1 MRTLLLFLFFT
12 FVCCKMM
19 GQTNTIIKGKVIT
32 VTGHPVNGAFIS
44 IKDSRDKFQSDATGR
59 FLLELEQEGEFI
71 LAISKPGFTAKRMV
85 LVLDGSPKDL
95 GELVLE
101 PNITIEKT
109 ENLISLTD
117 NDLSEDD
124 DTLSSAVGLLQ
135 ATQDIFLR
143 RAAFDFGQA
152 FFRVRGLD
160 SREGQVLLNGLIM
173 NKLSNGRPEW
183 NNWGGLNDVIRNQTY
198 TNGMEPSNY
207 TFGGVLGNTNIDLRP
222 SGLRPGTRI
231 SSSFSN
237 RTYIGRIMATH
248 TSPTAENGFSYTV
261 SASRRLANQGYVQGT
276 LYNAFSF
283 FGSVDYA
290 LNSKHRLGLAAIAAK
305 NRRGRSSA
313 ITDEVFRL
321 VGKRYNPYWGTQEG
335 RIRNA
340 RERTI
345 FEPMVLFNHLY
356 KSEQLTLTSGIAY
369 QFGKNERSRIR
380 FFNAPNPDPT
390 FFRYLPSF
398 YINNPIGA
406 DFTNA
411 ALAREGFLN
420 QPQINW
426 GNLFTA
432 NQNSDRAAY
441 VLAKD
446 VVKDNSLQ
454 ISSTANIKLN
464 QNMGLDVGVNFR
476 WLTSNNYAIL
486 FDLLGASSHE
496 DIDPFSN
503 TLNDV
508 NGDLV
513 KREGDR
519 FGYNYIIKGRNSRA
533 FVQLRYRHKK
543 WQGFIAG
550 QWEGNMYQ
558 RTGLFQN
565 QRFAN
570 TSIGKSAALHF
581 SNFAYK
587 GGLSYQID
595 GRHWLQVNTSL
606 VDRAPLLQNSFIN
619 PRENNSIV
627 PILENEK
634 VAFVDA
640 NYHVRL
646 PRLTGRF
653 SGFYGR
659 FQNTT
664 DVNFFFVD
672 SGVGSDFVQEVL
684 TGLDR
689 LNKGFELG
697 LEYTISPEVKI
708 NLTANI
714 ASYSFASN
722 PNVTINFDTAGAE
735 EDLINTE
742 GNINL
747 GTANIKGLRV
757 AQGPQSAMAVGF
769 EYRNPKYWWLG
780 ATANYLAHNYTNIST
795 ITRTQSFFVNP
806 ETGSPFPEATPENV
820 APLLQQSPIEDFYL
834 LNLVGGKSWLRNGK
848 YISIFAS
855 INNAFDTTFKTGGFE
870 QSRNGNFGQLRQDSL
885 RENPSFAPKFWYGFG
900 RTFFLNFAI
909 SF

>member
-1 MRTLLLFLFFT
+1 MRTIALFSILT
-12 FVCCKMM
+12 FVCFTVMA
-19 GQTNTIIKGKVIT
+19 QSHTIIQGKVLT
-32 VTGHPVNGAFIS
+32 VTDCPVIDAVVS
-44 IKDSRDKFQSDATGR
+44 IENSIDITQTSAMGT
-59 FLLELEQEGEFI
+59 FLLELEQKGEFI
-71 LAISKPGFTAKRMV
+71 LAITKLGFVPKRLV
-85 LVLDGSPKDL
+85 LVLDGTPKDL

-101 PNITIEKT
+101 PNLTLEKT
-109 ENLISLTD
+109 DNLIALTD

-124 DTLSSAVGLLQ
+124 ETLSNAVGLLQ

-173 NKLSNGRPEW
+173 NKFLNGRPEW
-183 NNWGGLNDVIRNQTY
+183 NNWGGLNDVIRNQTH
-198 TNGMEPSNY
+198 TNGMVPSNY

-231 SSSFSN
+231 SSSLSN

-248 TSPTAENGFSYTV
+248 TSPIAENGFSYTV

-283 FGSVDYA
+283 FGSAEYA
-290 LNSKHRLGLAAIAAK
+290 LNTKHRLVLTAVAAK

-313 ITDEVFRL
+313 ITDEVFSL

-335 RIRNA
+335 RVRNG

-345 FEPMVLFNHLY
+345 FEPIVLFNHY
-356 KSEQLTLTSGIAY
+356 FKSEHLTLTSGIAY

-398 YINNPIGA
+398 YVNNPIGA

-426 GNLFTA
+426 DNLFTA
-432 NQNSDRAAY
+432 NQNSGRAAY

-446 VVKDNSLQ
+446 VVEDNSIQ
-454 ISSTANIKLN
+454 INSTANIKLN
-464 QNMGLDVGVNFR
+464 QNMNLDIGINFR
-476 WLTSNNYAIL
+476 TLNSKNYAIL
-486 FDLLGASSHE
+486 FDLLGASFHE

-513 KREGDR
+513 KQEGDR
-519 FGYNYIIKGRNSRA
+519 FGYNYAIKGSNSRA
-533 FVQLRYRHKK
+533 FAQLRFRYKK
-543 WQGFIAG
+543 WQGFLG
-550 QWEGNMYQ
+550 TQWENYSYQ
-558 RTGLFQN
+558 RTGLYQN
-565 QRFAN
+565 QRFTN
-570 TSIGKSAALHF
+570 NSLGKSAALHF
-581 SNFAYK
+581 SNFAFK
-587 GGLSYQID
+587 GGLSYQMN
-595 GRHWLQVNTSL
+595 GRHLFRINASIL
-606 VDRAPLLQNSFIN
+606 GRAPLLQNSFIN
-619 PRENNSIV
+619 PRENNSVV
-627 PILENEK
+627 PMLENEK
-634 VAFVDA
+634 VSFVDA
-640 NYHVRL
+640 NYLIRL
-646 PRLTGRF
+646 PKLTGRF
-653 SGFYGR
+653 SAFYGR

-697 LEYTISPEVKI
+697 LEYTLSPEVKI
-708 NLTANI
+708 NLVANI
-714 ASYSFASN
+714 ASYRFASD
-722 PNVTINFDTAGAE
+722 PNVTINFDTAGAN
-735 EDLINTE
+735 EDLINTD

-757 AQGPQSAMAVGF
+757 AQGPQNAIAVGI
-769 EYRNPKYWWLG
+769 EYRDPKYWWLG
-780 ATANYLAHNYTNIST
+780 ATANYLAHNYAHIST
-795 ITRTQSFFVNP
+795 ITRTQSFFIDP
-806 ETGSPFPEATPENV
+806 DTGNPFPEATPENV
-820 APLLQQSPIEDFYL
+820 SPLLQQSPIEDFYL

-848 YISIFAS
+848 YISVFAS

-885 RENPSFAPKFWYGFG
+885 RDNPSFAPKFWYGFG
-900 RTFFLNFAI
+900 RTFFLNLAV